1 MKLSIKLP
9 HLVKC
14 SSSLS
19 GCANQRSNFTF
30 LFPEGDA
37 EGKIDHSFLMK
48 SVNSVKPRFSVLSW
62 GEGEMH
68 SRCPSSPALSV
79 KPHLQS
85 LAGLYGF
92 SLFPGLVWILGQQN
106 GDFFLFFWVRG
117 CAPYLQSWVQCGE
130 SHPFMS
136 CSSREPVAVSLPVG
150 CVWHSAIQR
159 GGLTLGLSHF
169 SERKNL
175 KILWPQLFCYVCKQS
190 GKWGQD
196 INTSQM
202 RTGKSLQAKAVCHAW
217 KHRLRCQRQ
226 AVMRKLF
233 QQSCFIRDPGQ
244 TALYPGG
251 RLSASC
257 WENTY
262 QRSLLGNCGST
273 NAALQLGLNHLCG
286 WKDEFRDVNQP

>member
-1 MKLSIKLP
+1 MGIFF
-9 HLVKC
+9 C
-14 SSSLS
+14 SSELEDVLLICTL
-19 GCANQRSNFTF
+19 GCNVEN
-30 LFPEGDA
+30 P
-37 EGKIDHSFLMK
+37 IHSWAAARG
-48 SVNSVKPRFSVLSW
+48 SPW
-62 GEGEMH
+62 Q
-68 SRCPSSPALSV
+68 CPCL
-79 KPHLQS
+79 
-85 LAGLYGF
+85 
-92 SLFPGLVWILGQQN
+92 W
-106 GDFFLFFWVRG
+106 D
-117 CAPYLQSWVQCGE
+117 
-130 SHPFMS
+130 
-136 CSSREPVAVSLPVG
+136 
-150 CVWHSAIQR
+150 VWHSAIQR

-226 AVMRKLF
+226 AVMRKWF
-233 QQSCFIRDPGQ
+233 QRSCFIRDPGQ